1 MSNPTSQSLIEQI
14 NLLEKKEISSL
25 ELTQLYL
32 TNIEKNKDL
41 NCFISLND
49 KALEEA
55 KKIDKLKER
64 KSLLQGIP
72 IAHKDIFC
80 AEGYKTTC
88 GSKMLENFTSP
99 YSSTVFDKL
108 NTSKTIML
116 GKTNMD
122 EFAMG
127 SSNETSYFGK

>member
-55 KKIDKLKER
+55 KKI
-64 KSLLQGIP
+64 
-72 IAHKDIFC
+72 
-80 AEGYKTTC
+80 
-88 GSKMLENFTSP
+88 
-99 YSSTVFDKL
+99 
-108 NTSKTIML
+108 
-116 GKTNMD
+116 
-122 EFAMG
+122 
-127 SSNETSYFGK
+127 